1 MTFVRLDHCY
11 TDSLFALH
19 PLDYLLESLGRFSRH
34 LYLADILLWKILIQ
48 HIYLVNY
55 ISTYIVTWFLIPISN
70 PNLFLIAVVCF
81 HQHYLVGSKIHETF
95 RIPEKKFVKPC
106 AEQFRCTYILS
117 GQELAS
123 CVQFW
128 NLALVPKIFKKTRT
142 TIIYLYKFNRQFLDR
157 YLIIKGV
164 NSFLST
170 LNTLVGTGSEW
181 PKYNG

>member
-1 MTFVRLDHCY
+1 MIKEKNQDKSLLNRPFDIRPFGSLLHWFPFCFTSVRL
-11 TDSLFALH
+11 
-19 PLDYLLESLGRFSRH
+19 SLGITGQVFPPSVLGWH
-34 LYLADILLWKILIQ
+34 LALKNINSTYLSSKLHK
-48 HIYLVNY
+48 
-55 ISTYIVTWFLIPISN
+55 YIVTWFLIPISN

-81 HQHYLVGSKIHETF
+81 HQHYLVGSKVHETF

-142 TIIYLYKFNRQFLDR
+142 IIYLYKFNRQFLDR
-157 YLIIKGV
+157 YLIIKLKGCQQF
-164 NSFLST
+164 S
-170 LNTLVGTGSEW
+170 
-181 PKYNG
+181 